1 MTGVGMG
8 TQMTALRFQ
17 TGGGLVGGWGVG
29 GFMHPKSP
37 FWHITCTV
45 YFNMKIFC
53 HMIWNTGAFIY
64 TPENQNDIYK
74 EFVHHMC
81 TNNQN
86 TVLCCHQH
94 GQYNYS
100 AHV

>member
-1 MTGVGMG
+1 MG
-8 TQMTALRFQ
+8 TQMTALRFH
-17 TGGGLVGGWGVG
+17 TGGGGGRGD
-29 GFMHPKSP
+29 FMHPKPP
-37 FWHITCTV
+37 FWHVTCTV
-45 YFNMKIFC
+45 YFNMKIVC

-64 TPENQNDIYK
+64 TPENQNDVYK

-86 TVLCCHQH
+86 NVLCCHQH